1 MDQNGVEQVAKR
13 KSREFANKKINCKV
27 ITTENKS
34 RNKETNKQKPSTVVM
49 ESEVAEEK

>member
-1 MDQNGVEQVAKR
+1 MEWSRWLKR

-27 ITTENKS
+27 ITRTTENKS
-34 RNKETNKQKPSTVVM
+34 RNKETNKQKSSTVVM